1 MTSVSMP
8 KLVHSVSVGAEA
20 ARAAIDAAIVEAT
33 ALGKNLTIAVVD
45 AGGELLA
52 VHRMDGAV
60 LVSIDSAIIKART
73 VIRTGVRTGM
83 LQDMVH
89 GGNLSVMLMPGTA
102 AMGGG
107 MPIVFDQRII
117 GAIAVSG
124 DTVETDEQVC
134 RAGIAAIVGEA

>member
-1 MTSVSMP
+1 
-8 KLVHSVSVGAEA
+8 
-20 ARAAIDAAIVEAT
+20 
-33 ALGKNLTIAVVD
+33 
-45 AGGELLA
+45 
-52 VHRMDGAV
+52 MDGAV

-83 LQDMVH
+83 LQDMLH